1 MAEKQYPPVPPLDP
15 WYVRDVDWAYA
26 NYNALAAAHPNQWVA
41 VVDER
46 VVAAGVDLG
55 EVGTEA
61 ARVAGRQDVAV
72 IFVERGI
79 HVYDHSSFGSDSR

>member
-1 MAEKQYPPVPPLDP
+1 MAEKKYPPVPPLDP
-15 WYVRDVDWAYA
+15 RYVRDVDWAYA

-55 EVGTEA
+55 EVETEA
-61 ARVAGRQDVAV
+61 TRVACRQDVAV
-72 IFVERGI
+72 MFVERGI
-79 HVYDHSSFGSDSR
+79 HVYDHSAFGPDSR

>member
-1 MAEKQYPPVPPLDP
+1 MAEKEYPPVPPLDP
-15 WYVRDVDWAYA
+15 RYVRDVDWAYA

-55 EVGTEA
+55 QVETEA
-61 ARVAGRQDVAV
+61 ARIAGRQDVAV
-72 IFVERGI
+72 IFVEHGI
-79 HVYDHSSFGSDSR
+79 HVYGHSAFGPDPR

>member
-1 MAEKQYPPVPPLDP
+1 MAKKKYPPVPPLDP
-15 WYVRDVDWAYA
+15 RYVRDVDWAYA

-55 EVGTEA
+55 EVETEA

-79 HVYDHSSFGSDSR
+79 HVYDHSAFGPDPR